1 MVMRFWDHPLYSIPY
16 TFQTHKL
23 PIQVTHQ
30 FVGVVTKSMGNRLT

>member
-1 MVMRFWDHPLYSIPY
+1 MVMLLSDHPLYSISD

-30 FVGVVTKSMGNRLT
+30 FVDVVTKSMGNRLT